1 MIAAIHAGWK
11 GAFKGIIKRTLN
23 FMIKK
28 GCDPKNVTAVI
39 GPCISVKNYEVKK
52 DFIKKLIKKDG
63 KNKKFFKKIQ
73 NKDFFDLK
81 KYVLS
86 QLKALN
92 IKKIDIINKNTFNP
106 KNNFFS
112 ARRSISRNENDYG
125 RNISVIMINW
135 QYLMKLLTGNSNK
148 PLSKNIAKYLKSK
161 LVNSSIKKFSDGEI
175 YIEINENIRGNSI
188 FIIQSISS
196 PANDNLMELLLCIDA
211 LKRSSAK
218 NITAVIPYFGYA
230 RQDRKV
236 VPRTSISAKLVSN
249 LITKAGADRV
259 VTVDL
264 HAGQIQGFFDIPVDN
279 LFATPIFARH
289 AKKNIKS
296 KNIICVAPDVGG
308 TERARALGKILNVE
322 LAIVDKRRPKPGQSK
337 VMNVIGNVKGKTC
350 IIVDDII
357 DSGGT
362 IVNAAKALKDR
373 GAKEV
378 YVYITHG
385 VLSGEAVDKIKKS
398 VIRKLVITDTIDN
411 HDKIKNV
418 KNIEVLPISA
428 LMGEAI
434 KRISNSTSVSDLF
447 K

>member
-1 MIAAIHAGWK
+1 
-11 GAFKGIIKRTLN
+11 
-23 FMIKK
+23 
-28 GCDPKNVTAVI
+28 
-39 GPCISVKNYEVKK
+39 
-52 DFIKKLIKKDG
+52 
-63 KNKKFFKKIQ
+63 
-73 NKDFFDLK
+73 
-81 KYVLS
+81 
-86 QLKALN
+86 
-92 IKKIDIINKNTFNP
+92 
-106 KNNFFS
+106 
-112 ARRSISRNENDYG
+112 
-125 RNISVIMINW
+125 
-135 QYLMKLLTGNSNK
+135 MKLLTGNSNK
-148 PLSKNIAKYLKSK
+148 VLSKNIAKYLKTK
-161 LVNSSIKKFSDGEI
+161 LVNSSIKKFTDGEI
-175 YIEINENIRGNSI
+175 YVEINENIRGNSI
-188 FIIQSISS
+188 FIVQSISS

-249 LITKAGADRV
+249 LITNAGADRV

-289 AKKNIKS
+289 ARKKIKS
-296 KNIICVAPDVGG
+296 RKIVCVAPDVGG
-308 TERARALGKILNVE
+308 TERARALGKLLGVG
-322 LAIVDKRRPKPGQSK
+322 LAIVDKRRPKPGQSQ
-337 VMNVIGNVKGKTC
+337 VMNVIGDVKDQTC

-362 IVNAAKALKDR
+362 IVNAAKALKER

-385 VLSGEAVDKIKKS
+385 VLSGDAVKKIKSS
-398 VIRKLVITDTIDN
+398 VIKNLVITDTIDN
-411 HDKIKNV
+411 GQKTKNV
-418 KNIEVLPISA
+418 KNIEVLPISG

-434 KRISNSTSVSDLF
+434 RRISNSTSVSDLF

>member
-1 MIAAIHAGWK
+1 
-11 GAFKGIIKRTLN
+11 
-23 FMIKK
+23 
-28 GCDPKNVTAVI
+28 
-39 GPCISVKNYEVKK
+39 
-52 DFIKKLIKKDG
+52 
-63 KNKKFFKKIQ
+63 
-73 NKDFFDLK
+73 
-81 KYVLS
+81 
-86 QLKALN
+86 
-92 IKKIDIINKNTFNP
+92 
-106 KNNFFS
+106 
-112 ARRSISRNENDYG
+112 
-125 RNISVIMINW
+125 
-135 QYLMKLLTGNSNK
+135 MKLLSGNSNK
-148 PLSKNIAKYLKSK
+148 PLSKRIAKFLKSK
-161 LVNSSIKKFSDGEI
+161 LVNSSIRKFADGEI

-188 FIIQSISS
+188 FIIQSVSS

-289 AKKNIKS
+289 IRKKIKS
-296 KNIICVAPDVGG
+296 RNIICVAPDVGG
-308 TERARALGKILNVE
+308 TERARALGKLLNVG
-322 LAIVDKRRPKPGQSK
+322 LAIVDKRRPKPGQSQ
-337 VMNVIGNVKGKTC
+337 VMNVIGNIKNQTC

-362 IVNAAKALKDR
+362 IINAAKALKNK

-378 YVYITHG
+378 FVYITHG
-385 VLSGEAVDKIKKS
+385 VLSGEAVKKIKSS
-398 VIRKLVITDTIDN
+398 VIKKLVITDTIDN
-411 HDKIKNV
+411 GEKVKSA
-418 KNIEVLPISA
+418 KNIEVLPISG

>member
-1 MIAAIHAGWK
+1 
-11 GAFKGIIKRTLN
+11 
-23 FMIKK
+23 
-28 GCDPKNVTAVI
+28 
-39 GPCISVKNYEVKK
+39 
-52 DFIKKLIKKDG
+52 
-63 KNKKFFKKIQ
+63 
-73 NKDFFDLK
+73 
-81 KYVLS
+81 
-86 QLKALN
+86 
-92 IKKIDIINKNTFNP
+92 
-106 KNNFFS
+106 
-112 ARRSISRNENDYG
+112 
-125 RNISVIMINW
+125 
-135 QYLMKLLTGNSNK
+135 MKLLTGNSNK
-148 PLSKNIAKYLKSK
+148 ILSKNIAKYLKSK
-161 LVNSSIKKFSDGEI
+161 LVNSSIRKFADGEI

-259 VTVDL
+259 VTIDL

-289 AKKNIKS
+289 VRKKL
-296 KNIICVAPDVGG
+296 KNKNLICVAPDVGG
-308 TERARALGKILNVE
+308 TERARALGKFLHAG
-322 LAIVDKRRPKPGQSK
+322 LAIIDKRRPAPGKSE

-362 IVNAAKALKDR
+362 IVNAASALTER

-378 YVYITHG
+378 HVYVTHG
-385 VLSGEAVDKIKKS
+385 VLSGKAVQKIKNSK
-398 VIRKLVITDTIDN
+398 IKRLVITDTIDN
-411 HDKIKNV
+411 SDRVKGS
-418 KNIEVLPISA
+418 KNIEILTISQ
-428 LMGEAI
+428 LVGEAI

-447 K
+447 R

>member
-1 MIAAIHAGWK
+1 
-11 GAFKGIIKRTLN
+11 
-23 FMIKK
+23 
-28 GCDPKNVTAVI
+28 
-39 GPCISVKNYEVKK
+39 
-52 DFIKKLIKKDG
+52 
-63 KNKKFFKKIQ
+63 
-73 NKDFFDLK
+73 
-81 KYVLS
+81 
-86 QLKALN
+86 
-92 IKKIDIINKNTFNP
+92 
-106 KNNFFS
+106 
-112 ARRSISRNENDYG
+112 
-125 RNISVIMINW
+125 
-135 QYLMKLLTGNSNK
+135 MKLLTGNSNK
-148 PLSKNIAKYLKSK
+148 ILSKKISKYLKSK
-161 LVNSSIKKFSDGEI
+161 LINSSIRKFADGEI

-218 NITAVIPYFGYA
+218 NITTVIPYFGYA

-279 LFATPIFARH
+279 LFCTPIFARH
-289 AKKNIKS
+289 IKKNIKS
-296 KNIICVAPDVGG
+296 KSIICVAPDVGG
-308 TERARALGKILNVE
+308 TERARALGKSLDVG
-322 LAIVDKRRPKPGQSK
+322 LAIVDKRRSGPGKSQ
-337 VMNVIGNVKGKTC
+337 VMNVIGNVKDKTC

-362 IVNAAKALKDR
+362 IINSAKALKDR

-378 YVYITHG
+378 YAYITHG
-385 VLSGEAVDKIKKS
+385 VLSGEAVKKIQKS
-398 VIRKLVITDTIDN
+398 VIKKLVITDSIDN
-411 HDKIKNV
+411 QIRVNKA
-418 KNIEVLPISA
+418 KNIEVLTISN

>member
-1 MIAAIHAGWK
+1 
-11 GAFKGIIKRTLN
+11 
-23 FMIKK
+23 
-28 GCDPKNVTAVI
+28 
-39 GPCISVKNYEVKK
+39 
-52 DFIKKLIKKDG
+52 
-63 KNKKFFKKIQ
+63 
-73 NKDFFDLK
+73 
-81 KYVLS
+81 
-86 QLKALN
+86 
-92 IKKIDIINKNTFNP
+92 
-106 KNNFFS
+106 
-112 ARRSISRNENDYG
+112 
-125 RNISVIMINW
+125 
-135 QYLMKLLTGNSNK
+135 MKLLTGNSNK
-148 PLSKNIAKYLKSK
+148 VLSKNIAKYLKSK
-161 LVNSSIKKFSDGEI
+161 LVNSSIRKFADGEI
-175 YIEINENIRGNSI
+175 YIEVNENIRGNSI

-289 AKKNIKS
+289 VRKKIKTR
-296 KNIICVAPDVGG
+296 KIICVAPDVGG
-308 TERARALGKILNVE
+308 TERARALGKLLNAE
-322 LAIVDKRRPKPGQSK
+322 LAIVDKRRPKPGKSK
-337 VMNVIGNVKGKTC
+337 VMNVIGDVKDKTC

-362 IVNAAKALKDR
+362 IVNAAKALKSR
-373 GAKEV
+373 GARDV

-385 VLSGEAVDKIKKS
+385 VLSGDAVKKIKNS
-398 VIRKLVITDTIDN
+398 VIKNLVITDTIDN
-411 HDKIKNV
+411 GEKTKNV
-418 KNIEVLPISA
+418 KNIEVLPISS